1 MSIKDFQR
9 LNIAQV
15 NYDRERCALKSNRTL
30 KRLETT
36 LNGLWP
42 KNDLKQRLYSNVIDD
57 FHKIKTQNDKL
68 TGAQRSRMSRSQ
80 VDIIKG
86 MSSPVGDIKLRATK
100 FDLEQKSEY
109 HNCHAHIL
117 IDKYRSKLAK
127 RPNKEVIRS
136 KGLKTDLMFY
146 DLQNVFHTISGQ
158 K

>member
-57 FHKIKTQNDKL
+57 FHKIKTQNDK
-68 TGAQRSRMSRSQ
+68 
-80 VDIIKG
+80 
-86 MSSPVGDIKLRATK
+86 
-100 FDLEQKSEY
+100 
-109 HNCHAHIL
+109 
-117 IDKYRSKLAK
+117 
-127 RPNKEVIRS
+127 
-136 KGLKTDLMFY
+136 
-146 DLQNVFHTISGQ
+146 
-158 K
+158 